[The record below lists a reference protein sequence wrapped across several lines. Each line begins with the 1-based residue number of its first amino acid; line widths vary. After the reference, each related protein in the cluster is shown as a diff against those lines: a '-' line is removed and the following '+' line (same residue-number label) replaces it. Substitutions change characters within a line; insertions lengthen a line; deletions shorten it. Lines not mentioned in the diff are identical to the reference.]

1 MSDET
6 SAERIRTGKAW
17 DEFCETLKVASNIA
31 ANHPGV
37 LYALAKP
44 MIRCLFPS
52 AARAARTCLRVATDP
67 ALESSSGGYRRSEKR
82 RERPLKNPAPEFS
95 ARLWRESVRLT
106 GVDFRPEELRADVQP

>member
-1 MSDET
+1 MSEET
-6 SAERIRTGKAW
+6 SAERIRTGKSW
-17 DEFCETLKVASNIA
+17 DEFCDT
-31 ANHPGV
+31 
-37 LYALAKP
+37 LAKP

-67 ALESSSGGYRRSEKR
+67 ALESSSGGYWRSGKR

>member
-17 DEFCETLKVASNIA
+17 DEFCDT
-31 ANHPGV
+31 
-37 LYALAKP
+37 LAKP
-44 MIRCLFPS
+44 MIRRLLPS

-67 ALESSSGGYRRSEKR
+67 ALESSSGGYRRSGKR

-106 GVDFRPEELRADVQP
+106 GVDFRPGELRADVQP